1 MLAES
6 MCAYRGWVCGVIVL
20 RCRKGDIPQESRN
33 SGSVNLTI
41 GNRRRFCAY
50 TACETMLRTLRPN
63 GNLSITSNRNCRPM
77 MLYIS
82 RIRSFLASTVCSS
95 TSSER

>member
-1 MLAES
+1 MHIEDGF
-6 MCAYRGWVCGVIVL
+6 RGDIVL
-20 RCRKGDIPQESRN
+20 RCREGDIPQESRN

-50 TACETMLRTLRPN
+50 TACETTLRTLRPS

-82 RIRSFLASTVCSS
+82 RVRSFFASTVCSS